1 MVASPD
7 YVEFLREQFAP
18 LGSISTR
25 RMFGKTGI
33 FHDGAMLGVV
43 ADNTLYFRVDDDNRV
58 MFAEARSHP
67 PLSYVKKGVAIDLA
81 FWRAPDRLFDDPDA
95 FISWARAALSAAY
108 RVAAKRNKSPRKARP
123 GKPRE

>member
-18 LGSISTR
+18 LGPISTR

-33 FHDGAMLGVV
+33 FCDGAMLAVV
-43 ADNTLYFRVDDDNRV
+43 ADNTLYFRVDDQNRA

-67 PLSYVKKGVAIDLA
+67 PLSYVKKGISIDLA
-81 FWRAPDRLFDDPDA
+81 FWRVPDRLFDDPEG
-95 FISWARAALSAAY
+95 FIGWARAAKDHESIAY
-108 RVAAKRNKSPRKARP
+108 RA
-123 GKPRE
+123 